1 MAEASAGSRSAAVAG
16 GGGVVYG
23 WRCGV
28 QDAGGTGG
36 GVVLRADDAEVG
48 SVVSRII

>member
-16 GGGVVYG
+16 GGGVALWG
-23 WRCGV
+23 PGCRWH
-28 QDAGGTGG
+28 GGTSG